1 MTKRKQKK
9 LKKAYSLAEVII
21 SLAIIGVIL
30 TILFNALIIAIQV
43 TNKSLS
49 RSVVREEI
57 SEATTL
63 ISRDIRNADII
74 LNCGDTVASQSCDM
88 VLNGVR
94 VSWSVCGV
102 SVCRNEMGA
111 NGSSTLTYQS
121 SEILSI
127 STFNFERGISTLT
140 DPRKGNILFTIVGSH
155 SNERLNI
162 TNIVRQVTIS
172 TRNYSL

>member
-1 MTKRKQKK
+1 MSRKKY
-9 LKKAYSLAEVII
+9 KKAYSLAEVII

-63 ISRDIRNADII
+63 ISRDVRNADII
-74 LNCGDTVASQSCDM
+74 LNCGDTAASQTCDM
-88 VLNGVR
+88 VLNGTR
-94 VSWSVCGV
+94 VSWSVCGA
-102 SVCRNEMGA
+102 SVCRNEI
-111 NGSSTLTYQS
+111 GSSGSTTLTYQS
-121 SEILSI
+121 SEVLSVT
-127 STFNFERGISTLT
+127 TFRFERGISSLT
-140 DPRKGNILFTIVGSH
+140 DPRKGNILFTVVGSH
-155 SNERLNI
+155 SNSRLNI
-162 TNIVRQVTIS
+162 TNIVKQVTIS

>member
-1 MTKRKQKK
+1 MPRKNPKKYKR
-9 LKKAYSLAEVII
+9 AYSLAEVII

-57 SEATTL
+57 SEVTTL

-74 LNCGDTVASQSCDM
+74 LGCGDLAISQTCDM
-88 VLNGVR
+88 VLNGTQ
-94 VSWSVCGV
+94 VSWSICGT
-102 SVCRNEMGA
+102 SVCRNEIGTS
-111 NGSSTLTYQS
+111 GPTLTFQT
-121 SEILSI
+121 SEVLNV
-127 STFNFERGISTLT
+127 TAFTFERGISTLT

-155 SNERLNI
+155 NNARLNI